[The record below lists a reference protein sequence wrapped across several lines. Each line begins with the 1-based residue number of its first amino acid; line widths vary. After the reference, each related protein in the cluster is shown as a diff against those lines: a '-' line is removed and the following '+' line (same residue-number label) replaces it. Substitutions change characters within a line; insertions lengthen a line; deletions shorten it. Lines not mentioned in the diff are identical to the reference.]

1 MTNKRVFIICGEP
14 SGDLHAANL
23 VNSLKKKD
31 ASFTFKAWGGDRLI
45 AEQVEVLKHVKD
57 LSFMGFVEVLKHFR
71 TIMRNF
77 KECKAALAEFDP
89 HTIILVDFPG
99 FNLRIAKWA
108 KEQKIK
114 VVYYISPQ
122 IWAWKQG
129 RIHQIKKYVDEMY
142 CILPFEPSFYERF
155 QYPVHYFGHPL
166 LDEVKK
172 FRDSGNTLDL
182 GDKPVLAILPGSRM
196 QEVRR
201 KLPVMLKAA
210 QSFTAYQLVIACTTQ
225 IPESFYKTLAGEKVR
240 LVFGRTYEVL
250 NQASVAIVTS
260 GTATLETA
268 LFRVPQVVCY
278 KSNWLSYLIAKQVV
292 KVKYISLVNLILDA
306 PLVKE
311 LIQHECTVERIAEE
325 LHLLTQ
331 TTDHSTVM
339 VKGYDT
345 LILCLGESGAS
356 ERIAASMIETF

>member
-1 MTNKRVFIICGEP
+1 M
-14 SGDLHAANL
+14 
-23 VNSLKKKD
+23 
-31 ASFTFKAWGGDRLI
+31 
-45 AEQVEVLKHVKD
+45 
-57 LSFMGFVEVLKHFR
+57 
-71 TIMRNF
+71 
-77 KECKAALAEFDP
+77 
-89 HTIILVDFPG
+89 
-99 FNLRIAKWA
+99 
-108 KEQKIK
+108 
-114 VVYYISPQ
+114 
-122 IWAWKQG
+122 
-129 RIHQIKKYVDEMY
+129 
-142 CILPFEPSFYERF
+142 
-155 QYPVHYFGHPL
+155 
-166 LDEVKK
+166 
-172 FRDSGNTLDL
+172 
-182 GDKPVLAILPGSRM
+182 
-196 QEVRR
+196 
-201 KLPVMLKAA
+201 
-210 QSFTAYQLVIACTTQ
+210 
-225 IPESFYKTLAGEKVR
+225 R

-331 TTDHSTVM
+331 TTDYSTVM

>member
-23 VNSLKKKD
+23 VNAWKKKD
-31 ASFTFKAWGGDRLI
+31 ASFAFKAWGGDRLI
-45 AEQVEVLKHVKD
+45 AEEVEVLKHVKD

-77 KECKAALAEFDP
+77 KECKATLTEFDP

-108 KEQKIK
+108 KERNIK

-142 CILPFEPSFYERF
+142 CILPFEPAFYERF

-172 FRDSGNTLDL
+172 FRDSSNTLDL
-182 GDKPVLAILPGSRM
+182 GEKPVMAILPGSRI

-201 KLPVMLKAA
+201 KLPVMLAAA
-210 QSFTAYQLVIACTTQ
+210 QSFTDFQLVIACTPQ
-225 IPESFYKTLAGEKVR
+225 IPESFYKSFASEHVK
-240 LVFGRTYEVL
+240 LVFGQTYEVL
-250 NQASVAIVTS
+250 KQAKAALVTS

-292 KVKYISLVNLILDA
+292 KVKYISLVNLILDT

-311 LIQHECTVERIAEE
+311 LIQHECNVENISKELYNLTHVEE
-325 LHLLTQ
+325 YKNSIT
-331 TTDHSTVM
+331 M
-339 VKGYDT
+339 GYDT
-345 LILCLGESGAS
+345 LISRLGESGAS
-356 ERIAASMIETF
+356 ERIANRMIETF